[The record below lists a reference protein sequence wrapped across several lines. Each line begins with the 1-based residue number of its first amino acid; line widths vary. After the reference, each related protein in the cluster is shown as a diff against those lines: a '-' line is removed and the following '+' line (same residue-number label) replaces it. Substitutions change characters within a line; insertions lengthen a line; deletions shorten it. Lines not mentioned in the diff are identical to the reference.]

1 MSITDDFFQA
11 LVAVAGVSLV
21 VLTIGA
27 VITWRLR
34 QPIERVRSIQW
45 TLAAVVA
52 AIVIRQA
59 SLLPS
64 LSVAVLPEAN
74 SVAPE
79 SGQIARTHS
88 TDSLALLSDAPN
100 ETAYPPAEST
110 AEATLGRQ
118 SPEAEDDASVAPAPA
133 GRDSFKLAGSLW
145 GTFRAACVAVAALVG
160 SWLVAL
166 LFIGRWQL
174 RRLLR
179 SAEPVTDELLC
190 VWKQW
195 PEARQRDLRVLA
207 SSKSSVPM
215 TFGVWRPVIVL
226 PKELV
231 DPSGRRE
238 LVYCLSHEWEHVRR
252 RDIVTW
258 WFVQLLEPL
267 LWFQPLFWY
276 LRRELRTSQ
285 DQVADNSAVQGT
297 GNRVDYAELL
307 MTLVCGRRQ
316 RRNRLALTMADR
328 RSNLYR
334 RVELLLSDRLHL
346 ADSVRQRVTIGV
358 AGAMAI
364 VAVGLGIVRLEHA
377 TAGVIADPGE
387 AAAISDTAKEDKQQ
401 ATDSLSFSGTVI
413 DKTTKKPIEG
423 AKVVVRRM
431 ILKSNERKIIEESKH
446 RTDADGKYSFVIPPE
461 QVAER
466 YLYIELDVEHP
477 DYAWKKGFGYA
488 LGMIRKNLRLG
499 DPPFFSRIEL
509 TPGETLSGRV
519 VDPDG
524 KPLAGVKMLAY
535 SKADAKDYR
544 DYGSFFRATT
554 DQQGK
559 FTLNVAKGG
568 PSLFWIVPKDFAPQQ
583 IISGT
588 KRGDWGDIQVEKG
601 VSVSG
606 RVVNASGEPVAG
618 VWVNLS
624 HEASRNE
631 IKMPVAS
638 SMNRSARTDEDGKFQ
653 LGPMKPGK
661 HEINVGDYPREITYH
676 KPVRNPIA
684 VQDVFVAQEI
694 EILPQDEQQPI
705 TVQAVPHV
713 QFVGQY
719 LNSKGEPCRGHS
731 VTVWGEMDG
740 EWFHTRLRPDAEGKI
755 VGRLPKGLE
764 RARLNAITNE
774 HGSLRVRLKKDG
786 PLLSSRDVELGV
798 IEEDVAGVEVIRYHA
813 PVVQIKAVDEKGQQ
827 ITEFKIA
834 GVYEG
839 DDKLMHPV
847 DGLPTHIFLEKQPDG
862 RYRTSQMLPDTK
874 ITFTAKAGG
883 YQDVSETLSLPER
896 EEREITLVMK
906 KKSEEDAKDDESKK
920 SSP

>member
-1 MSITDDFFQA
+1 MSLTDDFFQA

-27 VITWRLR
+27 VITRRLR

-45 TLAAVVA
+45 TLLALVA

-59 SLLPS
+59 CLLPS
-64 LSVAVLPEAN
+64 VSIAVLPEAN

-79 SGQIARTHS
+79 VDQIARTRS

-100 ETAYPPAEST
+100 ETANPPAEST

-145 GTFRAACVAVAALVG
+145 GTFRTACVAVAVLVG

-179 SAEPVTDELLC
+179 SAEEVTDESLC
-190 VWKQW
+190 IWGQW
-195 PEARQRDLRVLA
+195 SEARQRGLRVLV
-207 SSKSSVPM
+207 SSKTSVPM

-231 DPSGRRE
+231 APGSRRE
-238 LVYCLSHEWEHVRR
+238 LAYCLSHEWEHVRR

-258 WFVQLLEPL
+258 WLVQLLEPL

-285 DQVADNSAVQGT
+285 DQVADNSAVQGS
-297 GNRVDYAELL
+297 GNRTDYAELL
-307 MTLVCGRRQ
+307 MGLVCGRRQ

-328 RSNLYR
+328 RSSLYR
-334 RVELLLSDRLHL
+334 RVELLLSDRFRL
-346 ADSVRQRVTIGV
+346 ADSARRRVTVGLT
-358 AGAMAI
+358 GAMAI
-364 VAVGLGIVRLEHA
+364 VAVGLGILRLEPA
-377 TAGVIADPGE
+377 TASVVADQGE
-387 AAAISDTAKEDKQQ
+387 AATASDTTKEDRQQ
-401 ATDSLSFSGTVI
+401 ASDSLSFSGTVI
-413 DKTTKKPIEG
+413 DKTTKKPIKG

-431 ILKSNERKIIEESKH
+431 ILKSSERKIIEESKH
-446 RTDADGKYSFVIPPE
+446 RTDADGKYRFVIPPE

-544 DYGSFFRATT
+544 EYGSFFRAET

-559 FTLNVAKGG
+559 FTLSLAKGG

-583 IISGT
+583 ILSGT
-588 KRGDWGDIQVEKG
+588 KRGEWGDIQLETG

-638 SMNRSARTDEDGKFQ
+638 SMNRSAMTDENGHFK

-661 HEINVGDYPREITYH
+661 HEINVDGYPEEITYH
-676 KPVRNPIA
+676 KQARNPITI
-684 VQDVFVAQEI
+684 QDVFVAQEI

-719 LNSKGEPCRGHS
+719 LNSKGETCRGHS
-731 VTVWGEMDG
+731 VSVWGDMNG
-740 EWFHTRLRPDAEGKI
+740 QWWHKRLPPDSEGKI
-755 VGRLPKGLE
+755 VGRLPKGLQK
-764 RARLNAITNE
+764 ARLDAITNE

-786 PLLSSRDVELGV
+786 PLLSPRDVELGAV
-798 IEEDVAGVEVIRYHA
+798 ESDIAGIEVIRYHA

-827 ITEFKIA
+827 ITDLKIA
-834 GVYEG
+834 GIYEG
-839 DDKLMHPV
+839 DDELMHPV
-847 DGLPTHIFLEKQPDG
+847 GGLPTHILFKKQTDG

-874 ITFTAKAGG
+874 VTFTANADG
-883 YQDVSETLSLPER
+883 YHDASETLSLPER

-906 KKSEEDAKDDESKK
+906 KNSKEDAESGESKK